1 MPVMNLGGKPRQVIS
16 FVQEGSWDVQRRLDS
31 RPWPGVQSDH
41 ARIFPFGYVMTPQ
54 EAERVLH
61 RLRALMARTVANGC
75 TAEEELSAARL
86 VGRLASQL
94 DRGAAETAPPA
105 EQVRTERESAEYRAL
120 LERNTLE
127 GLLKAAIQELALNHI
142 NTMAPPGRRTVGQP
156 VDWVR
161 VPELLMAHLS
171 MMLAVGPSRLAR
183 DILAGTIEELVQDGQ
198 LPATL
203 PIPLG
208 R

>member
-1 MPVMNLGGKPRQVIS
+1 
-16 FVQEGSWDVQRRLDS
+16 
-31 RPWPGVQSDH
+31 
-41 ARIFPFGYVMTPQ
+41 MTPQ

-75 TAEEELSAARL
+75 TADEELSAARL
-86 VGRLASQL
+86 VGRLVAQL
-94 DRGAAETAPPA
+94 DRDAAETAPPA
-105 EQVRTERESAEYRAL
+105 ERVRTERESAEYRAL
-120 LERNTLE
+120 LERTTLE
-127 GLLKAAIQELALNHI
+127 GLLKSAIQELALNHI
-142 NTMAPPGRRTVGQP
+142 NTVVPPGRKTAGQP

-171 MMLAVGPSRLAR
+171 MMLSVGPSRLAR
-183 DILAGTIEELVQDGQ
+183 DILARTIEELVEDGQ

-203 PIPLG
+203 AVPFG